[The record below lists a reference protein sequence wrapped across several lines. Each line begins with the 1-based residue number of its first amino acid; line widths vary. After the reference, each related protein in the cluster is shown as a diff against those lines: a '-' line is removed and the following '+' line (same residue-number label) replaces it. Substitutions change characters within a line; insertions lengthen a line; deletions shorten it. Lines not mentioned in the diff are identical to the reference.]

1 MWWEFAIYIALALG
15 SLYLL
20 IWQRPFVKKYWKV
33 IGAILI
39 LVVVIVFIIARI
51 VAGRRNPTETG
62 NDLQG
67 AVSNVRESIEE
78 ANMEAAVRIAAARAK
93 DQVKVEELKQV
104 MAMKDKVARR
114 KRLAQLVG

>member
-15 SLYLL
+15 ALYLL
-20 IWQRPFVKKYWKV
+20 IWQMPFVKKYWKV

-51 VAGRRNPTETG
+51 AGRRPADTG
-62 NDLQG
+62 SDLQG
-67 AVSNVRESIEE
+67 AISNVREKIEE
-78 ANMEAAVRIAAARAK
+78 ANMEAAIHVAAARAK
-93 DQVKVEELKQV
+93 DQAKVDELKKT

-114 KRLAQLVG
+114 KKLAELMG